1 MADRPAHHGPDGKYR
16 IPWPLEISDQRSGGG
31 VLRWQMERM
40 RSDLPPN
47 PPPSAFPL
55 ATSDVARP
63 RGADN
68 EIRITWIGH
77 ASFLLQM
84 DGWNVLTDPHF
95 GPRASPFRFMGPRRF
110 VPPGVA
116 LDALPPIDVVLLSHD
131 HYDHLD
137 AWSVRQLYRRFG
149 DRIRWLA
156 PLGHAAWLRARG
168 IRNVSDLDWWG
179 SAHLMSGRDTYITS
193 IGGKPVPR
201 LARGD
206 DLLWDGAGAL
216 TIACAPAQHWT
227 RRRLT
232 EYNDRLWGS
241 FAIRTAAGR
250 SVYFGGDSG
259 YFRGYA
265 EIGERLGPYDAVL
278 MPIGAYEPR
287 WFMAPAHMNPEEAV
301 RAYRELGS
309 RGAFVPMHWGTFRL
323 TDEDPL
329 EPPVRLR
336 AAWADAA
343 LPPDDLHV
351 LRHGETLVIK

>member
-16 IPWPLEISDQRSGGG
+16 IPWPLETADQRSGGG

-40 RSDLPPN
+40 RAKLPPN
-47 PPPSAFPL
+47 PPPSALPL
-55 ATSDVARP
+55 VASDIARP
-63 RGADN
+63 RGADD

-84 DGWNVLTDPHF
+84 DGWNVLVDPHF
-95 GPRASPFRFMGPRRF
+95 GPRASPFRFMGPKRF

-116 LDALPPIDVVLLSHD
+116 LDALPPIDAVILSHD

-137 AWSVRQLYRRFG
+137 EWSVRHLNRRFPTAMW
-149 DRIRWLA
+149 IA
-156 PLGHAAWLRARG
+156 PLGHAAWLRGHG
-168 IRNVSDLDWWG
+168 ILAASDLDWWD
-179 SAHLMSGRDTYITS
+179 SAILMSGRETTVTTYDESGRPTQH
-193 IGGKPVPR
+193 PTTD
-201 LARGD
+201 RG
-206 DLLWDGAGAL
+206 GAGSL
-216 TIACAPAQHWT
+216 TITCAPAQHWT
-227 RRRLT
+227 RRRLR

-265 EIGERLGPYDAVL
+265 EIGERLGPFSAVL
-278 MPIGAYEPR
+278 TPVGAYEPR

-301 RAYRELGS
+301 RAYREMGA

-336 AAWADAA
+336 AAWAAAA

-351 LRHGETLVIK
+351 LRHGETLVIQ

>member
-1 MADRPAHHGPDGKYR
+1 VSERPAHHGPDGKYR
-16 IPWPLEISDQRSGGG
+16 IPWPLEVSDQRAGGG

-40 RSDLPPN
+40 RTKLPPN
-47 PPPSAFPL
+47 PPSSAFPL
-55 ATSDVARP
+55 VADDVARP
-63 RGADN
+63 RGADD

-84 DGWNVLTDPHF
+84 DGWNVLVDPHF
-95 GPRASPFRFMGPRRF
+95 GRRASPFRFMGPKRF

-116 LDALPPIDVVLLSHD
+116 LDALPPIDAVLLSHD

-137 AWSVRQLYRRFG
+137 EWSVRQLHRRFG
-149 DRIRWLA
+149 DAIRWIA
-156 PLGHAAWLRARG
+156 PLGHAAWFRAHG
-168 IRNVSDLDWWG
+168 IPNVVDVDWWD
-179 SAHLMSGRDTYITS
+179 A
-193 IGGKPVPR
+193 V
-201 LARGD
+201 
-206 DLLWDGAGAL
+206 DLPGAKNAL
-216 TIACAPAQHWT
+216 TVTCAPAQHWT
-227 RRRLT
+227 RRTLR

-241 FAIRTAAGR
+241 FVIRTAGGR
-250 SVYFGGDSG
+250 SVYFAGDSG

-265 EIGERLGPYDAVL
+265 EIGERLGPFDAVL

-301 RAYRELGS
+301 RAYRDLGS

-336 AAWADAA
+336 AAWADDA

-351 LRHGETLVIK
+351 LRHGETLVIRSS